1 MVEVVTLTVWAFV
14 EFEALEILEV
24 VTLTVW
30 GFVEFE
36 TLEMVDLWT
45 LVFVT
50 QHEFPALPAPV
61 AGVVVLP
68 LCVWPHPGL
77 PSLPLCVPR
86 SLLTLRSRRSLP
98 TGGST
103 GV

>member
-1 MVEVVTLTVWAFV
+1 MGFV
-14 EFEALEILEV
+14 EFETLEMVEV

-36 TLEMVDLWT
+36 TLEVVDLGT
-45 LVFVT
+45 LVLVT

-61 AGVVVLP
+61 AGIVVLP
-68 LCVWPHPGL
+68 LGVRPRPRL

-103 GV
+103 SV